1 MGMAAAGRGNGAG
14 PGGLRGGGK
23 AAPAACAGQ
32 GGRTCRAPIP
42 GAPWLLAGVGALALA
57 FAPALSGHAAAVPRL
72 GPLAILA
79 DALHVLAAGGW
90 IGGLL
95 VLVAAGIPAAM
106 RLERDERGPAVAALV
121 NAFSPTALAFAGT
134 LMLTGLFAA
143 WLHMGS
149 VPALWES
156 GYGRTLLVKLGV
168 LSGVFATGA
177 YNWLKVRPALG
188 DELGATRLRRSAR
201 VEIAIGALVLLVTA
215 VLVATAP
222 SMAP

>member
-1 MGMAAAGRGNGAG
+1 MPQLGA
-14 PGGLRGGGK
+14 
-23 AAPAACAGQ
+23 
-32 GGRTCRAPIP
+32 
-42 GAPWLLAGVGALALA
+42 
-57 FAPALSGHAAAVPRL
+57 
-72 GPLAILA
+72 LAILA

-95 VLVAAGIPAAM
+95 VLVAAGVPAAM
-106 RLERDERGPAVAALV
+106 RLEREERGPAVAALV
-121 NAFSPTALAFAGT
+121 NAFSPTALAFAGALT
-134 LMLTGLFAA
+134 LTGLFAA

-149 VPALWES
+149 IPALWAS

-177 YNWLKVRPALG
+177 YNWLKVKPALG
-188 DELGATRLRRSAR
+188 DELGATRLCRSAR

-222 SMAP
+222 PMRP